1 MANNIPFLDEM
12 QICHF
17 SNEEKEICA
26 LGFDF
31 SGEVAPNGSEAI
43 KSISQ
48 MWLLAATQQLFEE

>member
-48 MWLLAATQQLFEE
+48 M